1 MKIGLFGG
9 AFNPPHRCHL
19 AIAAQTRDRLYLDRI
34 VFIPSGDPPHKGPES
49 LAPAAHRLEM
59 VRRAIAG
66 DPSFTLSEA
75 EIRRSAK
82 SYTIE
87 TVGLFRNEYGP
98 DAELFFLIG
107 LDAFLD
113 LPNWRQPGDLL
124 RACHFVVVSRP
135 GNLFRTLLDLSLLP
149 PVAPAAMAALD
160 AGRQDRLDVPIP
172 GGTLLILLRL
182 PPCDASASDIRA
194 RLRKRASVAG
204 LLPVGVESYILQ
216 ANLYRE
222 ETDRT
227 GVQG

>member
-19 AIAAQTRDRLYLDRI
+19 AIAAQTRDRLHLDRV

-49 LAPAAHRLEM
+49 LAPATHRLEM

-66 DPSFTLSEA
+66 EPSFTLSEV
-75 EIRRSAK
+75 ETRRATR

-87 TVGLFRNEYGP
+87 TVGWFRREHGP
-98 DAELFFLIG
+98 EADLFFIIG

-113 LPNWRQPGDLL
+113 FPNWRQPSELL
-124 RACHFVVVSRP
+124 RACHFVVVPRP
-135 GNLFRTLLDLSLLP
+135 GNLFATLVDLSLLP
-149 PVAPAAMAALD
+149 RIAPAALAALD

-172 GGTLLILLRL
+172 GGTGLTLLGL

-194 RLRKRASVAG
+194 RLRKRLSVAG
-204 LLPVGVESYILQ
+204 LLPAPVESYILQ
-216 ANLYRE
+216 LNLYRE

>member
-9 AFNPPHRCHL
+9 VFNPPHRCHL
-19 AIAAQTRDRLYLDRI
+19 AVAAQTRDRLHLDRI

-49 LAPAAHRLEM
+49 LAPAGHRLEM

-66 DPSFTLSEA
+66 DPSFTVSEA
-75 EIRRSAK
+75 ETRRPAK

-87 TVGLFRNEYGP
+87 TVGLFRREYGP
-98 DAELFFLIG
+98 DTDLFFIIG

-113 LPNWRQPGDLL
+113 LPSWRQPGELL

-135 GNLFRTLLDLSLLP
+135 GTVFRTLLDLPLLP
-149 PVAPAAMAALD
+149 PIAPASLAALD

-172 GGTLLILLRL
+172 GGAGLILLGL
-182 PPCDASASDIRA
+182 PPCEASASDIRA
-194 RLRKRASVAG
+194 RLRKRLSVAG
-204 LLPVGVESYILQ
+204 LLPVAVESYILQ
-216 ANLYRE
+216 VNLYRE